1 LASRDEVGPPVT
13 KKQLFSFRKLPCN
26 YEVTGHCMCKEMLV
40 MPVSRVADKKRIMGK
55 MEGRRGREAQGQG
68 CQIFLGT

>member
-1 LASRDEVGPPVT
+1 
-13 KKQLFSFRKLPCN
+13 
-26 YEVTGHCMCKEMLV
+26 MCKEMLV